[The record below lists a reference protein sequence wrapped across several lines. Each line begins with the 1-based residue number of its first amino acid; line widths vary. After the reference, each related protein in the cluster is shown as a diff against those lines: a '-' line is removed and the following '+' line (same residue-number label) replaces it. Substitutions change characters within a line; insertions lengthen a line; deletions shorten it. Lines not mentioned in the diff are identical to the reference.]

1 MAKIIKQGA
10 ANGARAEPVIRR
22 SDYVYQCLFR
32 EIMSGQLE
40 PGVRLREQEISDRLG
55 ISRTPVREALNRLVM
70 DGVLQSIPNAG
81 VMIRKYKPDELK
93 DLFSLRAA
101 FESLAVRLACEKG
114 FSDRSLSD
122 VKKANERLEARLEK
136 DDDPGCYSAD
146 VEFHQKLIALANSS
160 VISEAYAKSNISIV
174 SWRRSDKTA
183 GHLHRHRTALREHGE
198 ILAALEK
205 RDAAKAAQLCER
217 HILDGYM
224 RLVETLL
231 KTVDREL

>member
-1 MAKIIKQGA
+1 MSKKQKTEAG
-10 ANGARAEPVIRR
+10 NGAGTGVVVRR

-55 ISRTPVREALNRLVM
+55 ISRTPVREALNRLVV

-81 VMIRKYKPDELK
+81 VMIRKYNPDELK

-101 FESLAVRLACEKG
+101 FEGLAVKLACEKG
-114 FSDRSLSD
+114 FSDRSLNA
-122 VKKANERLEARLEK
+122 VKKANERLAAQLDK

-146 VEFHQKLIALANSS
+146 VEFHQKLIALANST

-183 GHLHRHRTALREHGE
+183 GHLYRHRTALREHAE
-198 ILAALEK
+198 ILKALEM
-205 RDAAKAAQLCER
+205 RDAEAAAKLCER
-217 HILDGYM
+217 HILDGYV
-224 RLVETLL
+224 RVVEALL
-231 KTVDREL
+231 RAGV

>member
-1 MAKIIKQGA
+1 MTKKNKRGEGNGA
-10 ANGARAEPVIRR
+10 AAGKVVRR

-81 VMIRKYKPDELK
+81 VMIRKYTPDELK

-101 FESLAVRLACEKG
+101 FESLAVKLACEKG
-114 FSDRSLSD
+114 FSDRSLND
-122 VKKANERLEARLEK
+122 AKKANERLEARLEK

-146 VEFHQKLIALANSS
+146 VQFHQKLIALANST
-160 VISEAYAKSNISIV
+160 VISEAYSKSNISIV
-174 SWRRSDKTA
+174 SWRRSDRTA
-183 GHLHRHRTALREHGE
+183 GHLHRHRTALREHEE

-217 HILDGYM
+217 HILDGYT
-224 RLVETLL
+224 RVVETLL
-231 KTVDREL
+231 KTIDNKI